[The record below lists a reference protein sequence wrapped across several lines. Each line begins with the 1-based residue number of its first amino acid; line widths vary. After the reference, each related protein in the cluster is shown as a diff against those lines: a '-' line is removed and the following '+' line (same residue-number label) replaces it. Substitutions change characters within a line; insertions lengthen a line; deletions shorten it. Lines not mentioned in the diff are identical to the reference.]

1 MKPIMPIVKIGVVAV
16 LLAGA
21 VYAGSVYTR
30 KTASQSEQKLKPFS
44 SVFLTNGQVYF
55 GNVEK
60 KTKDEIVLS
69 DIYYLQVQQPIQPQ
83 PEQKDA
89 KQEQPQVSLV
99 KLGKEIHGPK
109 DRMTINMS
117 QVTFIEEI
125 TEDGQVMQT
134 IKKYKSGEIKPDGSA
149 AEQPATPTT
158 ETKTETKK

>member
-1 MKPIMPIVKIGVVAV
+1 MKPIMPIVKIGAVVV

-21 VYAGSVYTR
+21 VYAGSVYTN
-30 KTASQSEQKLKPFS
+30 KTTSTSSTKLKPYS

-125 TEDGQVMQT
+125 TDDGQVMQT
-134 IKKYKSGEIKPDGSA
+134 IKKYKNGEIKPDGSA
-149 AEQPATPTT
+149 SGQTTTQPA
-158 ETKTETKK
+158 TETKK

>member
-1 MKPIMPIVKIGVVAV
+1 MKPIMPIVKIGAVAV

-21 VYAGSVYTR
+21 VYAGSIYTR
-30 KTASQSEQKLKPFS
+30 KTADSSQTKLKPFS

-60 KTKDEIVLS
+60 KTRDEIVLS

-83 PEQKDA
+83 PEQKDT

-109 DRMTINMS
+109 DRMSINMT
-117 QVTFIEEI
+117 QVTFIEEL
-125 TEDGQVMQT
+125 TDDGQVMQT
-134 IKKYKSGEIKPDGSA
+134 IKKYKNGEIKPDDGTAS
-149 AEQPATPTT
+149 QTTTPPA
-158 ETKTETKK
+158 TETKK

>member
-1 MKPIMPIVKIGVVAV
+1 MKPIMPIVKIGAV
-16 LLAGA
+16 IILLAGA
-21 VYAGSVYTR
+21 VYAGSVYTN
-30 KTASQSEQKLKPFS
+30 KTAGKNSNKLKPYS

-125 TEDGQVMQT
+125 TDDGQVMQT
-134 IKKYKSGEIKPDGSA
+134 IKKYKNGEIQPDGSA
-149 AEQPATPTT
+149 GQTTTTQPTAG
-158 ETKTETKK
+158 TKK